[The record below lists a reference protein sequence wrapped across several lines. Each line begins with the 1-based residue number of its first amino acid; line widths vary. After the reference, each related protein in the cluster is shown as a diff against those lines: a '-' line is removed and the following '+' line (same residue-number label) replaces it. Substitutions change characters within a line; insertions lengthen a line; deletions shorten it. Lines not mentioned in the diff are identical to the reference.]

1 MSTTLIAYIRC
12 WFFGHAYIIFFKS
25 DLILHNFKR
34 PHIALVADELTSV
47 SLEPDADII
56 NITPSD
62 WQWKLR
68 LFKPDFLFVES
79 AWRGYKNSWKGK
91 IASYA
96 CRAPQRNELRKL
108 IDYCRKKNITTIFW
122 NKEDP
127 FHFDRFVGAAALFDV
142 VYTTDSDSLHRYH
155 ALPHQSFQHVGVL
168 MFASQSRRS
177 QSEKPDMRLPG
188 VAFLGGY
195 YGNELAERSRLQE
208 DVLYAIRDQGLII
221 FDRFW
226 QKNGECSYP
235 DNLKKYCTPSISPG
249 SVANA
254 CRQYQI
260 YLNFNTISQSPT
272 MLSRRVFELASAGC
286 PIISTP
292 SVAMGNIFGDDIA
305 VVTDGHEAR
314 DLCINLQCDAKRRKQ
329 MGQRVKEIVFA
340 QHTWLHRLEQ
350 INNELCIY

>member
-1 MSTTLIAYIRC
+1 MFAADCLRIRP
-12 WFFGHAYIIFFKS
+12 AILLKS
-25 DLILHNFKR
+25 DFTLQKFKR
-34 PHIALVADELTSV
+34 PRIALVADEFTSV
-47 SLEPDADII
+47 SLAPDADII
-56 NITPSD
+56 NITPFD

-79 AWRGYKNSWKGK
+79 AWRGYKNSWQEK

-96 CRAPQRNELRKL
+96 YRSSQKNELRKL
-108 IDYCRKKNITTIFW
+108 IDYCRKKKITTVFW

-127 FHFDRFVGAAALFDV
+127 FHFDRFSDAAALFDV
-142 VYTTDSDSLHRYH
+142 VYTTDADSLHRYH

-168 MFASQSRRS
+168 MFASQSRRV
-177 QSEKPDMRLPG
+177 QTEKYDVRLPG

-208 DVLYAIRDQGLII
+208 DVLYALRDQGLII

-226 QKNGECSYP
+226 KKNGECSYP
-235 DNLKKYCTPSISPG
+235 DVLKKYCTPAISPVL
-249 SVANA
+249 VAKA
-254 CRQYQI
+254 CKKYQL

-272 MLSRRVFELASAGC
+272 MLSRRVFELAAAGC

-292 SVAMGNIFGDDIA
+292 SIAMVNIFGDDIA
-305 VVTDGHEAR
+305 VVTNGHEAL
-314 DLCINLQCDAKRRKQ
+314 DWCIKLQCDAKRRKQ
-329 MGQRVKEIVFA
+329 MGQRVKEMVFA

-350 INNELCIY
+350 INNELYIY

>member
-1 MSTTLIAYIRC
+1 MFAADCLRIRP
-12 WFFGHAYIIFFKS
+12 AILLKS
-25 DLILHNFKR
+25 DFTLQKFKR
-34 PHIALVADELTSV
+34 PRIALVADEFTSV
-47 SLEPDADII
+47 SLAPDADII
-56 NITPSD
+56 NITPFD

-79 AWRGYKNSWKGK
+79 AWRGYKNSWQGK

-96 CRAPQRNELRKL
+96 YRSSQKNELRKL
-108 IDYCRKKNITTIFW
+108 IDYCRKKKITTVFW

-127 FHFDRFVGAAALFDV
+127 FHFDRFSDAAALFDV
-142 VYTTDSDSLHRYH
+142 VYTTDADSLHRYH

-168 MFASQSRRS
+168 MFASQSRRV
-177 QSEKPDMRLPG
+177 QTEKYDVRLPG

-208 DVLYAIRDQGLII
+208 DVLYALRDQGLII

-226 QKNGECSYP
+226 KKNGECSYP
-235 DNLKKYCTPSISPG
+235 DVLKKYCTPAISPVL
-249 SVANA
+249 VAKA
-254 CRQYQI
+254 CKKYQL

-272 MLSRRVFELASAGC
+272 MLSRRVFELAAAGC

-292 SVAMGNIFGDDIA
+292 SIAMVNIFGDDIA
-305 VVTDGHEAR
+305 VVTDGHEAL
-314 DLCINLQCDAKRRKQ
+314 DWCIKLQSDAKRRKQ
-329 MGQRVKEIVFA
+329 MGQRVKEMVFA

-350 INNELCIY
+350 INNELYIY